1 MRCALFCN
9 YFEVSSVAVS
19 PHQFSCQHCY
29 DNNEE
34 VVGFIPVLCGVIVR
48 RVSFLVCQ
56 GFLIILKAT
65 EEKEKKTKALIIR
78 WHIVEAVGTNVSLH
92 FWFLRLSSFSSGS
105 TWMNWCRKKSE
116 CWTEQGACQ
125 QRSCET
131 RWTTNTSHSRA
142 ALNYTCER
150 MRANTPKQR
159 KPLKPLKAYFHNN
172 HSFAYKSCSRLI
184 IYVGSFMLYCWSGR
198 SSIKSFYLRK

>member
-1 MRCALFCN
+1 MHYFVITLKWAQWQLAL
-9 YFEVSSVAVS
+9 
-19 PHQFSCQHCY
+19 
-29 DNNEE
+29 
-34 VVGFIPVLCGVIVR
+34 I
-48 RVSFLVCQ
+48 SFLANTAMTIMRKLLVLYLFSV
-56 GFLIILKAT
+56 GWSSAESPFWFARASSSFLKLLRK
-65 EEKEKKTKALIIR
+65 KKKKTKALIIR

-184 IYVGSFMLYCWSGR
+184 IYVGRFMLYCWSGR

>member
-78 WHIVEAVGTNVSLH
+78 WHIVEAVGTNVSL
-92 FWFLRLSSFSSGS
+92 FFLEVPGWTGVERNQSVGQSRERVSSGAVKQDGQQ
-105 TWMNWCRKKSE
+105 THHIP
-116 CWTEQGACQ
+116 EQLWITHVKEWEQ
-125 QRSCET
+125 THLNKENHLNH
-131 RWTTNTSHSRA
+131 WKHIFITTI
-142 ALNYTCER
+142 ALLTNHARGSLYT
-150 MRANTPKQR
+150 
-159 KPLKPLKAYFHNN
+159 
-172 HSFAYKSCSRLI
+172 
-184 IYVGSFMLYCWSGR
+184 
-198 SSIKSFYLRK
+198 